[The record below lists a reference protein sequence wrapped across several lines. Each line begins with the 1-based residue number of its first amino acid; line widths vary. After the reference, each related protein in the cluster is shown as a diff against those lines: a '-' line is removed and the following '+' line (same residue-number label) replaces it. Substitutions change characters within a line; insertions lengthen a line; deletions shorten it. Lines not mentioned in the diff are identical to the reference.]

1 MPQNIKLSSL
11 ELERII
17 ISNKNRYKLNVK
29 EKNEIKEILFK
40 QNILIVG
47 ACGSIGRPFVKE
59 IYKFNFNKIFLL
71 DKNENNLVELN
82 RDLVFLNKKKI
93 YKTEFVC
100 TDITSINLDKF
111 LKDNKITQYY
121 NFAAVKHVR
130 SEEYIDSIKYM
141 FKTNSD
147 KFCPH
152 KKNYLKVF
160 FSISSDK
167 AVLPQSLLGISK
179 YFMEQKLSKFA
190 KINRS
195 CFVSSVRFANVC
207 FSEGSYLK
215 YIKERIEKKLPF
227 GLPLNVKRFFITH
240 DEAISLC
247 LKSVLKKN
255 KNMILM
261 PSNKLLNK
269 DFTLA
274 FLAKKIASVY
284 GYKLKYTNKFTKIK
298 NRVYPVII
306 SNKNLVGQKNYEEF
320 FDKKNDTIIYDKDLK
335 TMKIKL
341 NSKINVSSIIKDI
354 QHKKNKLEIIKII
367 KKKIKTFNPQ
377 KKSIKVS
384 HLI

>member
-100 TDITSINLDKF
+100 TDITSINLDNF

-215 YIKERIEKKLPF
+215 YVKERIEKKLPF

>member
-1 MPQNIKLSSL
+1 
-11 ELERII
+11 
-17 ISNKNRYKLNVK
+17 
-29 EKNEIKEILFK
+29 
-40 QNILIVG
+40 
-47 ACGSIGRPFVKE
+47 
-59 IYKFNFNKIFLL
+59 
-71 DKNENNLVELN
+71 
-82 RDLVFLNKKKI
+82 
-93 YKTEFVC
+93 
-100 TDITSINLDKF
+100 
-111 LKDNKITQYY
+111 
-121 NFAAVKHVR
+121 
-130 SEEYIDSIKYM
+130 M

-215 YIKERIEKKLPF
+215 YVKERIEKKLPF

>member
-1 MPQNIKLSSL
+1 MPQNIKLSSF

-215 YIKERIEKKLPF
+215 YVKERIEKKLPF

>member
-29 EKNEIKEILFK
+29 EKNEIKKILFK

-100 TDITSINLDKF
+100 TDITSINLDNF

-215 YIKERIEKKLPF
+215 YVKERIEKKLPF

>member
-100 TDITSINLDKF
+100 TDITSINLDNF

-215 YIKERIEKKLPF
+215 YVKERIEKKLPF

-354 QHKKNKLEIIKII
+354 QHKKNKLEIIKLI

>member
-93 YKTEFVC
+93 YKTDFVC

-215 YIKERIEKKLPF
+215 YVKERIEKKLPF

>member
-215 YIKERIEKKLPF
+215 YVKERIEKKLPF